1 MKIICV
7 GGGPAG
13 LYFSLLMKKARPS
26 YEVTLLERNKLKEAF
41 GSGVVLSDATMT
53 SIAAVAPETSLALSK
68 NFVRWNDIEVHYN
81 SNCTSSSGHG
91 FIGIGRDV
99 LINILQS
106 QAQAR
111 GVNIC
116 FEHEETSLAVGQEAD
131 LVVAADGASSTIRS
145 LLAAKITTTIH
156 KGSNRF
162 VWLKTDKV
170 FSAFNFCFKENKHG
184 LWCIHAYQYA
194 PDRSTI
200 IVECSEAT
208 WLSSEMN
215 SATEAET
222 KVYLEQ
228 LFAQELSGHK
238 LLTNWG
244 TWQQFSTICTTPWS
258 SGQFVLLG
266 DAAHTTHFS
275 IGSGTSMAMDDAL
288 ALCNALSSAS
298 QVPKALKQYEKTRR
312 PQVESLQRSAHASME
327 WFEHVAHYRG
337 LDPVLFSFSLLT
349 RSMRITHE
357 HLRTRDPKFLSQVD
371 AAVFEN
377 AERQVAK
384 SLDRTYLPPP
394 MFTPFRLR
402 DLVIPNRVVVSPMC
416 QYVAKDGTVGDW
428 HLVHLGSRALGGAGL
443 LIAEMTNVNPDAR
456 ISPNCAGLY
465 KDDHLAAWKRV
476 VEFVHRE
483 TPAKIGIQLGHAGRK
498 GATKPPWEGNHEP
511 LEENSWSILS
521 ASPLPYLPG
530 HSKIPQEMTRGDM
543 DHVVADFVN
552 ATKLAILAAFDLL
565 EIHMAHGYLLASFIS
580 PLTNNRTDEYG
591 GSLENRMRFPL
602 EIFDACREVWPPHQ
616 PMSVRI
622 SAVDWAPGGMNAT
635 DAVKVATLLKAHN
648 CDIVDVSTGQ
658 TVPEQQPN
666 YGRLFQTPFADRIRR
681 ETNIA
686 TMAVGNISSYMDVN
700 TIIAA
705 GRADLCLLAR
715 AHLFDPYWTRH
726 AAWMLD
732 YPLPWPNPYKAM
744 ERYNPRLEFK
754 FTSKKE

>member
-1 MKIICV
+1 
-7 GGGPAG
+7 
-13 LYFSLLMKKARPS
+13 
-26 YEVTLLERNKLKEAF
+26 
-41 GSGVVLSDATMT
+41 
-53 SIAAVAPETSLALSK
+53 
-68 NFVRWNDIEVHYN
+68 
-81 SNCTSSSGHG
+81 
-91 FIGIGRDV
+91 
-99 LINILQS
+99 
-106 QAQAR
+106 
-111 GVNIC
+111 
-116 FEHEETSLAVGQEAD
+116 
-131 LVVAADGASSTIRS
+131 
-145 LLAAKITTTIH
+145 
-156 KGSNRF
+156 
-162 VWLKTDKV
+162 
-170 FSAFNFCFKENKHG
+170 
-184 LWCIHAYQYA
+184 
-194 PDRSTI
+194 
-200 IVECSEAT
+200 
-208 WLSSEMN
+208 
-215 SATEAET
+215 
-222 KVYLEQ
+222 
-228 LFAQELSGHK
+228 
-238 LLTNWG
+238 
-244 TWQQFSTICTTPWS
+244 
-258 SGQFVLLG
+258 
-266 DAAHTTHFS
+266 
-275 IGSGTSMAMDDAL
+275 MAMDDAL
-288 ALCNALSSAS
+288 VLCEALSSHAE
-298 QVPKALKQYEKTRR
+298 VPEAFKQYEKIRR
-312 PQVESLQRSAHASME
+312 PQIESLQRSAQASME
-327 WFEHVAHYRG
+327 WFEHASHYKE

-357 HLRTRDPKFLSQVD
+357 HLRTRDPKFLAQVD
-371 AAVFEN
+371 TAVFEN
-377 AERQVAK
+377 AEHQVK
-384 SLDRTYLPPP
+384 KPLDRTCLPPP

-476 VEFVHRE
+476 VEFVHHE

-511 LEENSWSILS
+511 LEEDSWSILS

-543 DHVVADFVN
+543 DQVVTDFVK

-580 PLTNNRTDEYG
+580 PLTNKRTDEYG

-602 EIFDACREVWPPHQ
+602 EVFDACRDVWPPHQ

-622 SAVDWAPGGMNAT
+622 SAVDWAPGGMNIA
-635 DAVKVATLLKAHN
+635 DAVKVAALLKAHN

-754 FTSKKE
+754 FTGKKE